1 LRPPPPTHELD
12 AAPWLRVESTLMATA
27 RLVREAYDSRLAPL
41 ELSLTQALVL
51 EYLSDFG
58 PVTQT
63 RIADHLHQGRAA
75 TGATIDRLHD
85 RGLVE
90 RRTDP
95 DDRRV
100 WLVELTA
107 TGRDLVGAITSV
119 DEKLRTEL
127 RAGISRAERQAL
139 ARLLGRLRAN
149 LAGVI
154 ATGES

>member
-1 LRPPPPTHELD
+1 MT
-12 AAPWLRVESTLMATA
+12 VVS
-27 RLVREAYDSRLAPL
+27 SK
-41 ELSLTQALVL
+41 
-51 EYLSDFG
+51 
-58 PVTQT
+58 
-63 RIADHLHQGRAA
+63 
-75 TGATIDRLHD
+75 
-85 RGLVE
+85 

-107 TGRDLVGAITSV
+107 TGRVLVGEITAV

-139 ARLLGRLRAN
+139 ARLLERLRAN

>member
-1 LRPPPPTHELD
+1 
-12 AAPWLRVESTLMATA
+12 MATA
-27 RLVREAYDSRLAPL
+27 RLVADAYDSRLAPL
-41 ELSLTQALVL
+41 DLSLTQALVL

-63 RIADHLHQGRAA
+63 RIADHLHRGRAA

-85 RGLVE
+85 RGLVK

-107 TGRDLVGAITSV
+107 TGRVLVGEITSV

-139 ARLLGRLRAN
+139 ARLLERLRAN

-154 ATGES
+154 ATGTS